1 MNIGLYFGS
10 FNPIHN
16 GHLIIANYILQNTD
30 LDKVWFVVTPLNPH
44 KQTNSLLQENNRLH
58 LVRLAIEGEPNLKA
72 SNIEFSLP
80 KPNYTIDTLTYL
92 QEKYDKYQFTVI
104 MGSDSYTNIK
114 NWKNYEAILAN
125 YKVLIYERPEFIL
138 NPTQLHNNS
147 TIIKAPLLA
156 IASTQIRKMVKL
168 KQSIRY
174 WVPAEVQE
182 EIQACNYYTK

>member
-30 LDKVWFVVTPLNPH
+30 LDKVWFVVTPHNPH

-174 WVPAEVQE
+174 WVPTEVQE
-182 EIQACNYYTK
+182 EIRACNYYTK